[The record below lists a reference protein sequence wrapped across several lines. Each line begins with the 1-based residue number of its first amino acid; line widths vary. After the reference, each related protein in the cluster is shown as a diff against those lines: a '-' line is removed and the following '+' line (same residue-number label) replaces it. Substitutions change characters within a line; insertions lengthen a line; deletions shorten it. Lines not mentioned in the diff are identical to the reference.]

1 MSGLFLFCEL
11 AEELYMDEQQMQEN
25 DIRLKDEYKKR
36 GTFDICGN

>member
-11 AEELYMDEQQMQEN
+11 AEELYMDELQMQEN
-25 DIRLKDEYKKR
+25 DIRLKGAYKKR